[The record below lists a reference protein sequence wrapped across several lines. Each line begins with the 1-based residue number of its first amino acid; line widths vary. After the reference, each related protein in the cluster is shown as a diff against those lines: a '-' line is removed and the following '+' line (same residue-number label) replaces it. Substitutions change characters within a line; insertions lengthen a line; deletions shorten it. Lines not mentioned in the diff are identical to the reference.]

1 MFENCSAK
9 LRIKCPMDIR
19 GKRGNQRGKAVTWR
33 GNVEMKKY
41 KREEEKSGRRHPHT
55 RNLEVVWRYS
65 LSRLKSRWGEELR
78 CGFNAGITAPAAD
91 RRPWLPLVSRGRG
104 GGKEE
109 TIYRRGEE
117 GNDSEFDST
126 CRHSTKTTYYCNR
139 STTIDLS
146 VTATQTFPSPIP
158 FN

>member
-1 MFENCSAK
+1 MPHGHSRET
-9 LRIKCPMDIR
+9 
-19 GKRGNQRGKAVTWR
+19 GKSTWESR
-33 GNVEMKKY
+33 YMTWKDVEMKKY
-41 KREEEKSGRRHPHT
+41 KREEEKSGRRLPHT
-55 RNLEVVWRYS
+55 KNLEVVWRYS

-126 CRHSTKTTYYCNR
+126 CRHSTKTTSKQNETKTAYCNR
-139 STTIDLS
+139 STTIYLS